1 MAFLLDG
8 SVYIML
14 SDSQLKSL
22 IKSARENAANRK
34 FQQSVELTLVLK
46 DIEVKKGFNLNE
58 VVALPYKSRRAASI
72 CIVASG
78 DMGTKAQRAGIDRII
93 EPAELDRLGTN
104 KREARKI
111 VRSYNFF
118 LSDTALM
125 STVGRS
131 LGQFLGPKGKMPSPL
146 PYGAPVESI
155 ASRLKNSVRVRA
167 KNQLNISAKIGDE
180 DMDDDQLT
188 ANASAI
194 LATVEKKLPQGEKN
208 VRNAIVKFTMGRPA
222 AIHTAMIK
230 ENQKRGGK

>member
-1 MAFLLDG
+1 
-8 SVYIML
+8 ML

-22 IKSARENAANRK
+22 IRSARENAANRK

-155 ASRLKNSVRVRA
+155 ATRFKNSIRVRA

-180 DMDDDQLT
+180 EMDDDHLT
-188 ANASAI
+188 SNAGAV
-194 LATVEKKLPQGEKN
+194 LATIETKLPQGEKN
-208 VRNAIVKFTMGRPA
+208 IRNEIRKLTKVTPA
-222 AIHTAMIK
+222 AIQTAMIK
-230 ENQKRGGK
+230 ENHRRAS

>member
-1 MAFLLDG
+1 
-8 SVYIML
+8 ML

-22 IKSARENAANRK
+22 IRSARENAANRK

-93 EPAELDRLGTN
+93 EPAELDRLSTN

-111 VRSYNFF
+111 ARSYDFF

-131 LGQFLGPKGKMPSPL
+131 LGQFLGPKGKMPTPL
-146 PYGAPVESI
+146 PYGAPLESI
-155 ASRLKNSVRVRA
+155 ASRFRNSVRVKA
-167 KNQLNISAKIGDE
+167 KNQLDISVKIGDE
-180 DMDDDQLT
+180 GLDDEQLVDNAT
-188 ANASAI
+188 AIISA
-194 LATVEKKLPQGEKN
+194 VERKLPQADK
-208 VRNAIVKFTMGRPA
+208 
-222 AIHTAMIK
+222 
-230 ENQKRGGK
+230 